1 MAAQNRSTTPAHI
14 ISELRGD
21 LNAIISRCLCR
32 DPRRRYDSA
41 LTLAQDLERFRR
53 GESVHARPDT
63 PPRRL
68 KRAMSHH
75 PLAVSLAL
83 IAILALTASFFNA
96 RSQRAMALAAKDR
109 AEIASQGAN
118 DATILITELL
128 TEIISKPAVA
138 PRTSADI
145 LAEASRLAGLRL
157 NNDPIME
164 ARVRA
169 SMGHLWTSQNRN
181 DLAAQEFSRAIEL
194 LQSNDQTRLLAE
206 TELLLAGSL
215 RADGSFNEARRNAD
229 KARREF
235 LSESP
240 ADTDDLA
247 RAYLEL
253 ARISAAEGK
262 NSDAVLFLNK
272 AQTALEDAPELNEK
286 LSKKISSLFRT
297 LSTSQSVTPANTS
310 ANQ

>member
-1 MAAQNRSTTPAHI
+1 M
-14 ISELRGD
+14 
-21 LNAIISRCLCR
+21 
-32 DPRRRYDSA
+32 
-41 LTLAQDLERFRR
+41 
-53 GESVHARPDT
+53 
-63 PPRRL
+63 
-68 KRAMSHH
+68 
-75 PLAVSLAL
+75 
-83 IAILALTASFFNA
+83 
-96 RSQRAMALAAKDR
+96 AKDR

-128 TEIISKPAVA
+128 TEIISKPAEA

-145 LAEASRLAGLRL
+145 LSEASRLAGLRL
-157 NNDPIME
+157 NYDPIME

-235 LSESP
+235 LAESP

-253 ARISAAEGK
+253 ARISAAEGN

-272 AQTALEDAPELNEK
+272 AQTAIENAPELNEK
-286 LSKKISSLFRT
+286 LSKKIKSLFRT
-297 LSTSQSVTPANTS
+297 LSTSQGVTPAN
-310 ANQ
+310 Q

>member
-1 MAAQNRSTTPAHI
+1 M
-14 ISELRGD
+14 RGD

-83 IAILALTASFFNA
+83 IAILALTASFLNA

-128 TEIISKPAVA
+128 TEIISKPAA
-138 PRTSADI
+138 TPRTSADI

-169 SMGHLWTSQNRN
+169 SMGHLWISQNRN

-215 RADGSFNEARRNAD
+215 RADGSFIDARRNAD

-262 NSDAVLFLNK
+262 NSDAVSFLNK